1 MAVRAQ
7 DFQIP
12 KITHEEVNENR
23 GVFVIEPLDRGFGY
37 TFGNSLRRVLLSSLE
52 GAAVTSVK
60 LEGVAHEFTTLPG
73 VREDVTDIILNLK
86 QLVCILHGE
95 SPEVEVRLTKR
106 GEGIVTAADIEAPA
120 DLEILNPEL
129 EIANLSSKGRL
140 EITLTIGRGRGYVP
154 AEGNRGQAHTIGVIP
169 VDSMFSPI
177 RRVAYDVEA
186 ARVGQ
191 RTDYDKLILDV
202 TTNGSIDP
210 KDAIAQ
216 AAEILIRQLAIFT
229 DLEKMEGFGEARRPR
244 PSGADSVGVSLARGM
259 ENFPIEELELGVRSY
274 NCLKRVGIETIGDL
288 VTKTENE
295 LAAIPNFGKKSIE
308 EVKETLAAAR
318 PAPPRRR
325 GRQRRGGVEADVRH
339 ERSGKKL
346 GRDSAHRKA
355 LYANLAGALIEH
367 GRIKTTVTKAKAVKP
382 IAEQMITLGRRGDLH
397 ARRQAIAFLRSR
409 DVVHKLFA
417 EVAPRFEDRPGG
429 YSRIIRIGPRPG
441 DAAEMAYLELVD
453 EEYVAKEREERDAAS
468 PSAAVPRRGGR
479 GGARGARPRRSRSRR
494 RAEAEASRARAE
506 AEADEPAPRATSPRP
521 TTRGLDA
528 DADEGADDRRSR
540 APPTLRSAE
549 RLREA
554 RAEEPPADHGER
566 DQLEARRRSPR

>member
-1 MAVRAQ
+1 M
-7 DFQIP
+7 DFQVP
-12 KITHEEVNENR
+12 KITHEEVKENR

-95 SPEVEVRLTKR
+95 SPEVEVRLTAK
-106 GEGIVTAADIEAPA
+106 GEGTVTAADIEAPA

-191 RTDYDKLILDV
+191 RTDYDKLILDI

-229 DLEKMEGFGEARRPR
+229 DLEQDRGLRRRGAAARRRRDGRRLARARDGELPDRGARARRPLVQLPQARRHRDDRR
-244 PSGADSVGVSLARGM
+244 PRHEDRERAGLDPELRQEVDRG
-259 ENFPIEELELGVRSY
+259 GQ
-274 NCLKRVGIETIGDL
+274 GD
-288 VTKTENE
+288 
-295 LAAIPNFGKKSIE
+295 
-308 EVKETLAAAR
+308 AR
-318 PAPPRRR
+318 PARPAAPR
-325 GRQRRGGVEADVRH
+325 RQRRP
-339 ERSGKKL
+339 S
-346 GRDSAHRKA
+346 
-355 LYANLAGALIEH
+355 
-367 GRIKTTVTKAKAVKP
+367 T
-382 IAEQMITLGRRGDLH
+382 
-397 ARRQAIAFLRSR
+397 
-409 DVVHKLFA
+409 A
-417 EVAPRFEDRPGG
+417 EV
-429 YSRIIRIGPRPG
+429 
-441 DAAEMAYLELVD
+441 
-453 EEYVAKEREERDAAS
+453 
-468 PSAAVPRRGGR
+468 
-479 GGARGARPRRSRSRR
+479 
-494 RAEAEASRARAE
+494 
-506 AEADEPAPRATSPRP
+506 
-521 TTRGLDA
+521 
-528 DADEGADDRRSR
+528 
-540 APPTLRSAE
+540 
-549 RLREA
+549 
-554 RAEEPPADHGER
+554 
-566 DQLEARRRSPR
+566 

>member
-1 MAVRAQ
+1 MAVRAT
-7 DFQIP
+7 DFQVP
-12 KITHEEVNENR
+12 KITHEEITEHR

-60 LEGVAHEFTTLPG
+60 IEGVAHEFTTLPG

-106 GEGIVTAADIEAPA
+106 GDGVVTAADIEAPA
-120 DLEILNPEL
+120 DLEILNPDL

-177 RRVAYDVEA
+177 NRVSYDVEA

-202 TTNGSIDP
+202 TTDGSIEA
-210 KDAIAQ
+210 KDAIAE

-229 DLEKMEGFGEARRPR
+229 DLDRIEQYRDAVGDGEGAGEAAP
-244 PSGADSVGVSLARGM
+244 SLAGGM

-288 VTKTENE
+288 VVKSESE

-308 EVKETLAAAR
+308 EVKETLAAQ
-318 PAPPRRR
+318 
-325 GRQRRGGVEADVRH
+325 GLTLRGGSTNGSE
-339 ERSGKKL
+339 
-346 GRDSAHRKA
+346 
-355 LYANLAGALIEH
+355 
-367 GRIKTTVTKAKAVKP
+367 
-382 IAEQMITLGRRGDLH
+382 
-397 ARRQAIAFLRSR
+397 
-409 DVVHKLFA
+409 
-417 EVAPRFEDRPGG
+417 
-429 YSRIIRIGPRPG
+429 
-441 DAAEMAYLELVD
+441 
-453 EEYVAKEREERDAAS
+453 
-468 PSAAVPRRGGR
+468 
-479 GGARGARPRRSRSRR
+479 
-494 RAEAEASRARAE
+494 
-506 AEADEPAPRATSPRP
+506 
-521 TTRGLDA
+521 
-528 DADEGADDRRSR
+528 
-540 APPTLRSAE
+540 
-549 RLREA
+549 
-554 RAEEPPADHGER
+554 
-566 DQLEARRRSPR
+566 